1 MIRSLTISL
10 SLFALLF
17 VSCKKEPIAL
27 SLTPHTEQKII
38 GEGFFTDSLQK
49 VRFTFTL
56 SNNLGST
63 DVIFADEVNL
73 LVKTPDGP
81 ISFSKIEQGI
91 YESDVPFKGI
101 YGANYTIQFSYRGDV
116 HQIVTAMPE
125 PIVINDIYFG
135 SRNSDSLLVGLGTV
149 DLNVDSPV
157 NQYLKFE
164 LSIAERFQL
173 PEDTVWNV
181 ANMPVYR
188 IVEIPA
194 GDSVNVSLPISFT
207 DQFYVEN
214 GDLIQLKTYIISQD
228 VGEYLIK
235 LRDYVTSELV
245 NSQSY
250 NPPYY
255 YSNSAYG
262 LGYGMIVDSLIYQY

>member
-1 MIRSLTISL
+1 MIRLFTILPSF
-10 SLFALLF
+10 FALLF
-17 VSCKKEPIAL
+17 ISCKKEPIAL

-49 VRFTFTL
+49 ARFTFTL
-56 SNNLGST
+56 SNDLGST
-63 DVIFADEVNL
+63 DIIYADEVTL

-81 ISFSKIEQGI
+81 VSFSRIEKGV

-125 PIVINDIYFG
+125 PIVINAVYF
-135 SRNSDSLLVGLGTV
+135 SKLNADSTEIGLGRV
-149 DLNVDSPV
+149 DLNISSSVD
-157 NQYLKFE
+157 QYMKFE
-164 LSIAERFQL
+164 LSIADRLQL

-181 ANMPVYR
+181 TSMPVYR
-188 IVEIPA
+188 IVKLPA
-194 GDSVNVSLPISFT
+194 GDSVNISLPIKVT
-207 DQFYVEN
+207 DEFYIEN
-214 GDLIQLKTYIISQD
+214 KELVKLKTYIISQD